1 MAPPLSLICFLVWEC
16 MKNVIYSA
24 QGIRKSFGPT
34 VALDDVSLHVREG
47 AIVGLV
53 GMNGAGKSTLLRII
67 AGAVAPDAGALF
79 IDGRQIVLGSTLD
92 AVTEGIAIVSQ
103 ELSLFPS
110 LTTEENL
117 RFVQG
122 VRKQPSKSLFRK
134 SANEILNQLGAA
146 FRLTDRLA
154 GLGLADRQL
163 VEIARALLQ
172 QPRIL
177 ILDEPTSALHA
188 AEVGR
193 LHAQLRRLR
202 DSGVGIVYVSHFLE
216 DLLDVCDEITVLR
229 NGRCVESPDLK
240 EAGRLQCLVA
250 AMLGD
255 APVSNSAQKDDE
267 VAATGDQSASAPL
280 VISDLK
286 GQKCLNIEKLSA
298 KPGEIVGLAGLVGS
312 GVEELFAVL
321 FGLQSRK
328 GGTVKLPSGRDLPE
342 TPADAV
348 RAGIA
353 YVPPDRK
360 TMGLMLR
367 QTIGENVVSVRM
379 LVQGRDG
386 FVPDRSK
393 LARVASKRCGELG
406 VRMSSIQ
413 QVVGTLSG
421 GNQQKIVFAKW
432 LEANPSL
439 LLLDDSTRGID
450 IKARQDIHNIIRH
463 LNRLGL
469 VILFYSSDPA
479 EIVQIADRIAV
490 FVDGVIVGELTGEQK
505 TEHNLITLM
514 NSSRDKP
521 ASFPYRSIQE
531 IDRNDGGK

>member
-1 MAPPLSLICFLVWEC
+1 
-16 MKNVIYSA
+16 MKSVIYSA
-24 QGIRKSFGPT
+24 KGIRKSFGST
-34 VALDDVSLHVREG
+34 VALDDVSFDVREG

-53 GMNGAGKSTLLRII
+53 GTNGAGKSTLMRVI
-67 AGAVAPDAGALF
+67 AGAVAPDAGELF
-79 IDGRQIVLGSTLD
+79 IDGQRVSFGSTLD
-92 AVTEGIAIVSQ
+92 ALNEGVAIVSQ

-110 LTTEENL
+110 LTIEENL

-122 VRKQPSKSLFRK
+122 KQKWLSQSAFRK
-134 SANEILNQLGAA
+134 LARETLLQLGSS
-146 FRLTDRLA
+146 FRLTDRVA
-154 GLGLADRQL
+154 RLGLADRQL

-188 AEVGR
+188 AEVHR
-193 LHAQLRRLR
+193 LHVQLRRLR
-202 DSGVGIVYVSHFLE
+202 DSGVGVVYVSHFLE

-229 NGRCVESPDLK
+229 NGRCVECPDLT
-240 EAGRLQCLVA
+240 EPDRLSRLVA

-255 APVSNSAQKDDE
+255 ATVSSSVKKDEE
-267 VAATGDQSASAPL
+267 VAAIGGQSAAAPL
-280 VISDLK
+280 IISDLK
-286 GQKCLNIEKLSA
+286 GPKRLEIKELSA

-321 FGLQSRK
+321 FGLQSSK
-328 GGTVKLPSGRDLPE
+328 TGTVRLPSGRAAPE

-360 TMGLMLR
+360 TMGLMVR
-367 QTIGENVVSVRM
+367 QTIGENVISVRT
-379 LVQGRDG
+379 LAQGRDG
-386 FVPDRSK
+386 FVPDRSR
-393 LARVASKRCGELG
+393 LARVASRRCADLG
-406 VRMSSIQ
+406 VRMSSIK
-413 QVVGTLSG
+413 QVVGALSG

-450 IKARQDIHNIIRH
+450 IGARQEIHNIIRR

-479 EIVQIADRIAV
+479 EIIQVADRIVV
-490 FVDGVIVGELTGEQK
+490 FVDGTIIRELSGDQK
-505 TEHNLITLM
+505 TEHNVITLM
-514 NSSRDKP
+514 NSSADCP
-521 ASFPYRSIQE
+521 PPFP
-531 IDRNDGGK
+531 G

>member
-1 MAPPLSLICFLVWEC
+1 